1 MKKGQSAGNI
11 GVLVFLI
18 AAFLA
23 LFILLLPSEDR
34 QELLRTNNSI
44 SSNDDF
50 NTVVL
55 LSQSP
60 GLLNTLTADESLHKI
75 DSINLFLRDEPIVSD
90 LASKLTVREGVF
102 SSDVRKLTFK
112 IDDTDN
118 LENAYLIFSVESSDG
133 NLIV

>member
-112 IDDTDN
+112 IDDTD
-118 LENAYLIFSVESSDG
+118 EGVKITK
-133 NLIV
+133 I